1 MMVQDQVARAATE
14 DALAVALSQLE
25 QHRLEGQAH
34 QVTHLLFRAESD
46 PSQMIQIQN
55 HVSQV
60 WIWLLILIQGSGSS
74 HDQGFRSGIL
84 VWHPEFCDCGSC
96 FL

>member
-34 QVTHLLFRAESD
+34 QVTNLQFRAESD
-46 PSQMIQIQN
+46 PSQMIQIQDQM
-55 HVSQV
+55 SQV
-60 WIWLLILIQGSGSS
+60 MILILVQGYRIKS
-74 HDQGFRSGIL
+74 
-84 VWHPEFCDCGSC
+84 
-96 FL
+96 